1 MTYSLLHGLAT
12 YPYAAANKSLGFGA
26 LLSSLKTSNQY
37 ASSIASKYRK
47 KSITISL
54 KSTIL
59 FSIICGELYFII
71 QLLNLLLTFFTI
83 ILY

>member
-37 ASSIASKYRK
+37 ASSIASILTKISMK
-47 KSITISL
+47 NIQHKSFDL
-54 KSTIL
+54 KNIR
-59 FSIICGELYFII
+59 
-71 QLLNLLLTFFTI
+71 LNLVMIYT
-83 ILY
+83 

>member
-37 ASSIASKYRK
+37 ASSIASILTKICMK
-47 KSITISL
+47 NIQHKSFDL
-54 KSTIL
+54 KNI
-59 FSIICGELYFII
+59 
-71 QLLNLLLTFFTI
+71 NLVMIYT
-83 ILY
+83 